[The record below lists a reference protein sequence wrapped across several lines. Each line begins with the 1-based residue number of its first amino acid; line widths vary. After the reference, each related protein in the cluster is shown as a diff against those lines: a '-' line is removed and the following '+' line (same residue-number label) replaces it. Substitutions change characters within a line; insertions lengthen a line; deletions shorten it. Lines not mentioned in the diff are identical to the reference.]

1 MRKGVNEK
9 PNKPNKPI
17 KNLSKLKIHIKKI
30 KLISFFSPTHLN
42 KTNQYIQVIKF
53 KFPFHYYFNNNQ
65 VQFKMQLRSGRS
77 VDASSSTKS
86 SHTMAMRRNSRN
98 HEEFEE
104 RTRYQAEQKAIES
117 GIYTSEVEITA
128 SKKKHIYNT
137 MKHLIYAINY
147 QKTNKR
153 PLHEMVDTCLELYT
167 FINNNLQEII
177 DNNIFPKKLATVVV
191 EKGHYIIN
199 EIYRRDRTRG
209 QKEKFNDCRNFIENV
224 IDIIEHHILKLF

>member
-1 MRKGVNEK
+1 
-9 PNKPNKPI
+9 
-17 KNLSKLKIHIKKI
+17 
-30 KLISFFSPTHLN
+30 
-42 KTNQYIQVIKF
+42 
-53 KFPFHYYFNNNQ
+53 
-65 VQFKMQLRSGRS
+65 MQLRSGRS

-117 GIYTSEVEITA
+117 GIYTSEAEITA

-167 FINNNLQEII
+167 FINNNLREII
-177 DNNIFPKKLATVVV
+177 DNNIFPKKLATIVV
-191 EKGHYIIN
+191 EKGHYIIK
-199 EIYRRDRTRG
+199 EIYRKDRTRG
-209 QKEKFNDCRNFIENV
+209 QKEKFNDCRNIIENV